1 MIDPAAALIAFAA
14 VALGVA
20 ALWWP
25 RTGIVARLRRITKLT
40 ERVRTED
47 AVKYLFHAGAD
58 GAVVRV
64 EALAGALEVRPSR
77 ARELLT
83 SLVARGLVTT
93 TGVGFA
99 LTEPGRRDALRL
111 VRAHRL
117 LERYLADHT
126 GVAPAEWHEL
136 AEEAEHELSAAEAE
150 ELAARL
156 GDPRFDPHGDPI
168 PTAAGELPSEPVILL
183 EALQPGESATIVH
196 IEDEPVDTFVA
207 LERAGVVLGG
217 TVLLR
222 ARDATT
228 VELELDGAPLRLA
241 RLMESA
247 VSVRRAVAFPAAK
260 VRTLASL
267 EPGESAVVARVAL
280 ACAGAQRRRLLDLG
294 VVPGTRIT
302 AVLRSAGG
310 DPVAYD
316 IRGALIALRRQQ
328 AQWIELLADASA
340 AERSA

>member
-1 MIDPAAALIAFAA
+1 MIDPAAALIAF
-14 VALGVA
+14 VAFALAVA
-20 ALWWP
+20 ALGWP
-25 RTGIVARLRRITKLT
+25 RTGIVARVRRLLRLT

-58 GAVVRV
+58 GSVVRV
-64 EALAGALEVRPSR
+64 EALAGALEVRPPR
-77 ARELLT
+77 ARQLLT
-83 SLVARGLVTT
+83 TLVARGLVTT
-93 TGVGFA
+93 SGVGFA
-99 LTEPGRRDALRL
+99 LTESGRRDALRL

-126 GVAPAEWHEL
+126 GVAPAEWHAL
-136 AEEAEHELSAAEAE
+136 AEEAEHDLTVDEAEA
-150 ELAARL
+150 LATRL

-168 PTAAGELPSEPVILL
+168 PTAAGELPNAPVILL
-183 EALQPGESATIVH
+183 GELRTGEPGTIVH
-196 IEDEPVDTFVA
+196 IEDEPAEVFVA
-207 LERAGVVLGG
+207 LEQAGVALGG
-217 TVLLR
+217 TIVVR
-222 ARDATT
+222 ARDAT
-228 VELELDGAPLRLA
+228 EMHLEFDGAALRLP
-241 RLMESA
+241 RLLESA
-247 VSVRRAVAFPAAK
+247 VSVRRTVAIPQGK

-267 EPGESAVVARVAL
+267 QPGESARVARLTL

-294 VVPGTRIT
+294 VVPGTWIT

-328 AQWIELLADASA
+328 AQWIELAADAEP